1 MAIDDALLGAWPLPA
16 PADDGDK
23 SDRGRAVCLGGAPEL
38 PGAIILAGTAAL
50 RAGAGTLRIGTGR
63 SIAQAVAVAVPEAL
77 VFGVAETRAGAIAP
91 HAVAAIAERVADARA
106 VLIGPG
112 MVGPAA
118 AARLLTALLPHLEG
132 VGTLLLDAVGLDAA
146 AATQHAVRGFRAGAG
161 AGASVIMTPHAGEM
175 ARLLATDLAS
185 VAADPVGAARHAA
198 SHFNAVVT
206 LKGADTYVAT
216 PGADVYCY
224 RDGGVGL
231 ATSGSG
237 DTLAGVVAGL
247 AARGADPAQAAV
259 WGVYLHGEA
268 GNRLTARI
276 GRLGF
281 LARELLAEV
290 PCVMAGFDRPRRR
303 RARHAARPDQS
314 SRSRSRSPS
323 S

>member
-1 MAIDDALLGAWPLPA
+1 VVAIDDALLGAWPLPA
-16 PADDGDK
+16 PADRGDK
-23 SDRGRAVCLGGAPEL
+23 SDRGRVVCLGGAPEL

-50 RAGAGTLRIGTGR
+50 GAGAGTLRIGTGR

-91 HAVAAIAERVADARA
+91 HAVAAIAERAADARA

-118 AARLLTALLPHLEG
+118 AAHLLSALLPRLEG
-132 VGTLLLDAVGLDAA
+132 VGTLLLDAVGLDGA
-146 AATQHAVRGFRAGAG
+146 AATEDAVRGFGAGAGAG

-175 ARLLATDLAS
+175 ARLLGTDLAS

-198 SHFNAVVT
+198 THFNAVVA

-247 AARGADPAQAAV
+247 AARGADPARAAV

-268 GNRLTARI
+268 GNRLTARM

-290 PCVMAGFDRPRRR
+290 PYVMAGFDR
-303 RARHAARPDQS
+303 ARPAARPD
-314 SRSRSRSPS
+314 
-323 S
+323 

>member
-16 PADDGDK
+16 PADRGDK
-23 SDRGRAVCLGGAPEL
+23 SDRGRVVCLGGAPEL

-91 HAVAAIAERVADARA
+91 HAVAAIAERAADARA

-118 AARLLTALLPHLEG
+118 AAHLLSALLPRLEG
-132 VGTLLLDAVGLDAA
+132 VGTLLLDAVGLDGA
-146 AATQHAVRGFRAGAG
+146 AATEDAVRGFGAGAGAG

-175 ARLLATDLAS
+175 ARLLGTDLAS

-198 SHFNAVVT
+198 THFNAVVA

-247 AARGADPAQAAV
+247 AARGADPARAAV

-268 GNRLTARI
+268 GNRLTARM

-290 PCVMAGFDRPRRR
+290 PYVRAGFDR
-303 RARHAARPDQS
+303 ARPAARPD
-314 SRSRSRSPS
+314 
-323 S
+323 

>member
-1 MAIDDALLGAWPLPA
+1 VVAIDDALLGAWPLPA
-16 PADDGDK
+16 PADRGDK
-23 SDRGRAVCLGGAPEL
+23 SDRGRVVCLGGAPEL

-91 HAVAAIAERVADARA
+91 HAVAAIAERAADARA

-118 AARLLTALLPHLEG
+118 AAHLLSALLPRLEG
-132 VGTLLLDAVGLDAA
+132 VGTLLLDAVGLDGA
-146 AATQHAVRGFRAGAG
+146 AATEDAVRGFGAGAGAG

-175 ARLLATDLAS
+175 ARLLGTDLAS

-198 SHFNAVVT
+198 THFNAVVA

-247 AARGADPAQAAV
+247 AARGADPARAAV

-268 GNRLTARI
+268 GNRLTARM

-290 PCVMAGFDRPRRR
+290 PYVRAGFDR
-303 RARHAARPDQS
+303 ARPAARPD
-314 SRSRSRSPS
+314 
-323 S
+323 